1 MRRSK
6 PGTRQVI
13 IIVTDH
19 STRKAL
25 GMNSDSTIR
34 DRTELGRKEKI
45 KAVSKSSPRQRRV
58 VVDSDDE
65 EDDTLSARSSP
76 SSEKIGK
83 RKRSVIPPPSNTKR
97 QKDGFLS
104 SADSNNGQNVR
115 KSKRSRHD
123 LNAELEDLG
132 INMEGWTASEDA
144 SRTLRR
150 RK

>member
-65 EDDTLSARSSP
+65 EDD
-76 SSEKIGK
+76 
-83 RKRSVIPPPSNTKR
+83 
-97 QKDGFLS
+97 
-104 SADSNNGQNVR
+104 
-115 KSKRSRHD
+115 SKFRHTTSY
-123 LNAELEDLG
+123 
-132 INMEGWTASEDA
+132 I
-144 SRTLRR
+144 
-150 RK
+150 